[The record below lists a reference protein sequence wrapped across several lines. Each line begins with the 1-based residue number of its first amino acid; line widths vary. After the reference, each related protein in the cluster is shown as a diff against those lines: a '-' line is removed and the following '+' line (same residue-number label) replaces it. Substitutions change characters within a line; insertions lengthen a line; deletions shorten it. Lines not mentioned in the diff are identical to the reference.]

1 MSLDFSFYFYHI
13 YTLLARPLG
22 IVMLRIKQ
30 LVFLMG
36 YCLNQKISK
45 NLVVYQ
51 ILVGEANWTVL
62 VQIFWRTI
70 YNIFSNISLEFEAN
84 FEHFWVREMISKF
97 VFIIK
102 SKFVTI
108 FVFLS
113 MIMTSSNYYFIFVK
127 VKSFENKFTKLFKFV

>member
-22 IVMLRIKQ
+22 IVMLGIKQ

-36 YCLNQKISK
+36 YCFNQKISK

-84 FEHFWVREMISKF
+84 FEHFWVREMISNF

-102 SKFVTI
+102 SKLVTI

>member
-22 IVMLRIKQ
+22 IVMLGIKQ

-36 YCLNQKISK
+36 YCFNQKISK

-70 YNIFSNISLEFEAN
+70 YNIFSKISLEFEAN
-84 FEHFWVREMISKF
+84 SEHFWVREMISKF

-108 FVFLS
+108 FIFLS
-113 MIMTSSNYYFIFVK
+113 MIMTSSNYSFIFVK

>member
-1 MSLDFSFYFYHI
+1 MSLDFSIYFYHI

-22 IVMLRIKQ
+22 IVMLGIKQ
-30 LVFLMG
+30 LVFLTG
-36 YCLNQKISK
+36 YCFNKKISK

-84 FEHFWVREMISKF
+84 SEHFWVREMISKF

-108 FVFLS
+108 FIFLS
-113 MIMTSSNYYFIFVK
+113 MIMTSSNYSFIFVK

>member
-13 YTLLARPLG
+13 YTFLARPLG
-22 IVMLRIKQ
+22 IVMLGIKQ

-36 YCLNQKISK
+36 YCFNQKISK

-84 FEHFWVREMISKF
+84 SEHFWVREMISKF

>member
-13 YTLLARPLG
+13 YTFLARPLG
-22 IVMLRIKQ
+22 IVMLGIKQ

-36 YCLNQKISK
+36 YCFNQKISK

-84 FEHFWVREMISKF
+84 FEHFWVREMISNF

>member
-22 IVMLRIKQ
+22 IVMLGIKQ
-30 LVFLMG
+30 LVFLTG
-36 YCLNQKISK
+36 YCFNQKISK

-84 FEHFWVREMISKF
+84 SEHFWVREMISKF

-113 MIMTSSNYYFIFVK
+113 MIMTSSNYSFIFVK

>member
-62 VQIFWRTI
+62 VQIFWQTI

-108 FVFLS
+108 FIFLS
-113 MIMTSSNYYFIFVK
+113 MIMTSSNYSFIFVK

>member
-22 IVMLRIKQ
+22 IVMLGIKQ
-30 LVFLMG
+30 LVFLTG
-36 YCLNQKISK
+36 YCFNQKISK

-84 FEHFWVREMISKF
+84 FKHFWVREMISKF

-108 FVFLS
+108 FIFLS
-113 MIMTSSNYYFIFVK
+113 MIMTSSNYSFIFVK

>member
-1 MSLDFSFYFYHI
+1 MSLDFSFYFNHI
-13 YTLLARPLG
+13 YTLLARPLD
-22 IVMLRIKQ
+22 IVMLGIKQ
-30 LVFLMG
+30 LVLLLG
-36 YCLNQKISK
+36 YCFNQKISK

-62 VQIFWRTI
+62 VQIFWRTV

-84 FEHFWVREMISKF
+84 FEYFWVREMISKF

-113 MIMTSSNYYFIFVK
+113 IIMTSWNYFFIFVK

>member
-22 IVMLRIKQ
+22 IVMLGIKQ
-30 LVFLMG
+30 LVLLTG
-36 YCLNQKISK
+36 YCFNQKISK

-84 FEHFWVREMISKF
+84 SEHFWVREMISKF

-108 FVFLS
+108 FIFLS
-113 MIMTSSNYYFIFVK
+113 MIMTSSNYSFIFVK

>member
-13 YTLLARPLG
+13 YTFLARPLG
-22 IVMLRIKQ
+22 IVMLGIKQ

-36 YCLNQKISK
+36 YCFNQKISK

-84 FEHFWVREMISKF
+84 SEHFWVREMISKF

-108 FVFLS
+108 FIFLS
-113 MIMTSSNYYFIFVK
+113 MIMTSSNYSFIFVK

>member
-13 YTLLARPLG
+13 YTFLARPLG
-22 IVMLRIKQ
+22 IVMLGIKQ

-36 YCLNQKISK
+36 YCFNQKISK

-84 FEHFWVREMISKF
+84 FEHFWVREMISNF

-113 MIMTSSNYYFIFVK
+113 MIMTSSNYSFIFVK

>member
-1 MSLDFSFYFYHI
+1 MSLDFSFYFNHI
-13 YTLLARPLG
+13 YTLLARPLD
-22 IVMLRIKQ
+22 IVMLGIKQ
-30 LVFLMG
+30 LVLLLG
-36 YCLNQKISK
+36 YCFNQKISK

-62 VQIFWRTI
+62 VQIFWRTV

-113 MIMTSSNYYFIFVK
+113 IIMTSWNYFFIFVK

>member
-13 YTLLARPLG
+13 YTLLARPLD
-22 IVMLRIKQ
+22 IVMLGIKQ
-30 LVFLMG
+30 LVFLTG
-36 YCLNQKISK
+36 YCFNQKISK

-84 FEHFWVREMISKF
+84 SEHFWVREMISKF

-108 FVFLS
+108 FIFLS
-113 MIMTSSNYYFIFVK
+113 MIMTSSNYSFIFVK

>member
-13 YTLLARPLG
+13 YTFLARPLG
-22 IVMLRIKQ
+22 IVMLGIKQ

-36 YCLNQKISK
+36 YCFNQKISK

-108 FVFLS
+108 FIFLS
-113 MIMTSSNYYFIFVK
+113 MIMTSSNYSFIFVK